1 MLTSSADM
9 PHAQTG
15 DFAGLIR
22 HLRQERGWTQEQ
34 LAQRSGLTVRSV
46 SNLERSVTR
55 PAPETVDKLA
65 AAFGLAPADIDPR
78 RLADIVNDEAS
89 SLPRRQAIRRLLALP
104 DRDIEAILQFLDE
117 RKATGKGRSRK

>member
-1 MLTSSADM
+1 M
-9 PHAQTG
+9 PHAQIG
-15 DFAGLIR
+15 EFAGLIR

-78 RLADIVNDEAS
+78 RLAEIVNDEAS

-117 RKATGKGRSRK
+117 CKASGKGRQRK